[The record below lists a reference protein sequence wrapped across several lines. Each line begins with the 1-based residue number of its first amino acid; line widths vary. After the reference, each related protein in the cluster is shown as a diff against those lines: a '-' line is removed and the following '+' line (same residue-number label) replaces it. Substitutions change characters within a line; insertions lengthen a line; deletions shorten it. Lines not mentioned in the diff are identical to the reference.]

1 LNKLDALI
9 ETSIMRIEELY
20 NDTNGKC
27 VLSFS
32 GGKDSTVL
40 AELYLMAKE
49 LIAVES
55 LLKVEV
61 GLEK

>member
-1 LNKLDALI
+1 
-9 ETSIMRIEELY
+9 LY

-49 LIAVES
+49 LIYVT
-55 LLKVEV
+55 LI
-61 GLEK
+61 